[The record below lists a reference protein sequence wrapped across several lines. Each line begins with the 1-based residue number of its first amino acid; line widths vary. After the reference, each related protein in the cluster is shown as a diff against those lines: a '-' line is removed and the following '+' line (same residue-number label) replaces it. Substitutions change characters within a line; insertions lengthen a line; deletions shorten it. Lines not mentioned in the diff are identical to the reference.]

1 MGFLAMIGFGRRYT
15 VRAIL
20 VSRWLLAAIFCASGL
35 SVYLASA
42 EALDKTGKA
51 DEWTLSNE
59 EIGGMEN
66 SVLRYTN
73 EERTKRA
80 LDPLQFSPALGFLAV
95 QHARHMCETGSLKHE
110 SLAFPEGWQKF
121 FQRLQIIGL
130 SAGGENIAYRTVQAT
145 PDQWGKAVV
154 DGWMRSPNHRKNI
167 LRGEFRFVG
176 VGVVPCAK
184 RIAYVSQVFS
194 PYTGQYPAHDIGR

>member
-1 MGFLAMIGFGRRYT
+1 MGFLAMIGFRRWHT
-15 VRAIL
+15 VGAIL
-20 VSRWLLAAIFCASGL
+20 LSGWLLAAIFCVTSF

-42 EALDKTGKA
+42 EARDKTSKA

-80 LDPLQFSPALGFLAV
+80 LHPLQFSPALGFLAV
-95 QHARHMCETGSLKHE
+95 QHARHMCQTGSLKHE

-121 FQRLQIIGL
+121 YQRLQIIGL

-145 PDQWGKAVV
+145 PDQWAKAVV
-154 DGWMRSPNHRKNI
+154 DGWMKSPNHRKNI
-167 LRGEFRFVG
+167 LRGGFRYVG
-176 VGVVPCAK
+176 VGVAPCAK

-194 PYTGQYPAHDIGR
+194 PDTGQYPAHDIGR